1 MAAWVAWLV
10 LATVLAVVEITTL
23 TLVLGLLAAAAVLA
37 AAADLAGLGV
47 AGQIVVFAASGAVLT
62 LAVRPVARR
71 HLRPGSG
78 VPTGVAALQGQ
89 RAVVTVQVDATGGR
103 VKLGGES
110 WAARPIDP
118 STPLPE
124 GSAVIVA
131 HVEGAT
137 LVVYPPEL
145 P

>member
-1 MAAWVAWLV
+1 MAGWVAWLV
-10 LATVLAVVEITTL
+10 LATVLAVAEITTL

-37 AAADLAGLGV
+37 AAADLAGLPV

-78 VPTGVAALQGQ
+78 VATGVAALHGR
-89 RAVVTVQVDATGGR
+89 RAVVTVAVDAGGGR
-103 VKLGGES
+103 VRLGGES
-110 WAARPIDP
+110 WAARPVDP
-118 STPLPE
+118 TTPLPE
-124 GSAVIVA
+124 GTSVTVA
-131 HVEGAT
+131 QVEGAT
-137 LVVYPPEL
+137 LVVYPSEL